1 MKVIQIS
8 DELYDKL
15 KSCVVDPFDDTP
27 ESVISRL
34 LDIVDKAKTR
44 WSPLDAH
51 IENAKQ
57 QAEPQN
63 QNRRPERSEHWKE
76 QAEAVL

>member
-1 MKVIQIS
+1 MKVVQVS

-27 ESVISRL
+27 ESVIGRL
-34 LDIVDKAKTR
+34 IDIADKAKSR

-51 IENAKQ
+51 IEKADQ
-57 QAEPQN
+57 QPES
-63 QNRRPERSEHWKE
+63 QNRQSERAEHWKQ

>member
-8 DELYDKL
+8 DELYDQL
-15 KSCVVDPFDDTP
+15 KNCVVDPFDDTP

-34 LDIVDKAKTR
+34 IEIVQKARGR

-51 IENAKQ
+51 VEGARQHANSLKGRPEQPEHWRQ
-57 QAEPQN
+57 QAEV
-63 QNRRPERSEHWKE
+63 
-76 QAEAVL
+76 VL